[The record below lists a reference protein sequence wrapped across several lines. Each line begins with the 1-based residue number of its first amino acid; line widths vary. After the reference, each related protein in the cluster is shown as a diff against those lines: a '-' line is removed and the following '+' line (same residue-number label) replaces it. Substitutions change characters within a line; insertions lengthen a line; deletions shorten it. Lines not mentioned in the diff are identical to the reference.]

1 MDALLVRQA
10 AGTGSPGARLHNGKM
25 AIRQEWTEWHLTP
38 EGWRRGST
46 RVQGKGNTWA
56 DEPEDRVLSYV
67 YKEVESAGS
76 KPRVSVEESWRSKT
90 AADVDALLRHH
101 GPSPRE
107 L

>member
-1 MDALLVRQA
+1 
-10 AGTGSPGARLHNGKM
+10 M

-67 YKEVESAGS
+67 YKEVAREGAEPTVSA
-76 KPRVSVEESWRSKT
+76 EETWRSKT
-90 AADVDALLRHH
+90 SREIDALLRQH
-101 GPSPRE
+101 GPSPHA